1 MRASFKHITKVKTQN
16 GEITFGENEIIFY
29 RWRTG
34 MDKNTGMDDLIPR
47 TSHDYELED
56 GIVLLDVSKY
66 DIKLEW

>member
-16 GEITFGENEIIFY
+16 GEMTFGENEVIFY

-34 MDKNTGMDDLIPR
+34 MDKDTVMDDLIPR
-47 TSHDYELED
+47 EYHDYELED
-56 GIVLLDVSKY
+56 GTVLLDVSKY